1 MKIRKKFFIVLF
13 NLTYF
18 TILGVE
24 NNYLETSVVFFFS
37 YYNDLSFS
45 IEFVAVFK
53 TTKSLVVGF
62 SSAGGSKQLVIAFC
76 KTSLWRI
83 LRGIQTYWI
92 RVKWSSGDT
101 CHECVKEELWQRCH
115 LTATHSSVG
124 KESAYNA
131 GDPSL
136 IPGSGICPGEWI
148 GYPLQYSW
156 PSIVAQLV
164 KNLPIMLETQ
174 VRSLSWEDP
183 LEKWKATH
191 SIILTWRIPWT
202 DSP

>member
-53 TTKSLVVGF
+53 TTKSLVVRF

-76 KTSLWRI
+76 KTSL
-83 LRGIQTYWI
+83 
-92 RVKWSSGDT
+92 
-101 CHECVKEELWQRCH
+101 
-115 LTATHSSVG
+115 
-124 KESAYNA
+124 
-131 GDPSL
+131 
-136 IPGSGICPGEWI
+136 
-148 GYPLQYSW
+148 
-156 PSIVAQLV
+156 
-164 KNLPIMLETQ
+164 
-174 VRSLSWEDP
+174 
-183 LEKWKATH
+183 
-191 SIILTWRIPWT
+191 
-202 DSP
+202 